1 MDRTLKY
8 VPGRKYDRVGTKEG
22 SRKPKCLHLREG
34 RVNGVPSS
42 FKKLDFFLREK
53 KMDMTDFVRE
63 TCEEDFEKEVKE
75 VVLEEM
81 DVDEE
86 DDCEIGPEQE
96 VGLSDDEEEFSD
108 GGEDDFD
115 SE

>member
-1 MDRTLKY
+1 
-8 VPGRKYDRVGTKEG
+8 
-22 SRKPKCLHLREG
+22 
-34 RVNGVPSS
+34 
-42 FKKLDFFLREK
+42 
-53 KMDMTDFVRE
+53 MDMTDFVRE
-63 TCEEDFEKEVKE
+63 TCEKDFEKEVKE

-86 DDCEIGPEQE
+86 DDREIGPEQE

>member
-1 MDRTLKY
+1 
-8 VPGRKYDRVGTKEG
+8 
-22 SRKPKCLHLREG
+22 
-34 RVNGVPSS
+34 
-42 FKKLDFFLREK
+42 
-53 KMDMTDFVRE
+53 MDMTDFVRE
-63 TCEEDFEKEVKE
+63 TCEKDFEKEVKE

-86 DDCEIGPEQE
+86 DDREMGPEQE

-108 GGEDDFD
+108 GGEDD

>member
-1 MDRTLKY
+1 
-8 VPGRKYDRVGTKEG
+8 
-22 SRKPKCLHLREG
+22 
-34 RVNGVPSS
+34 
-42 FKKLDFFLREK
+42 
-53 KMDMTDFVRE
+53 MDMTDFVRE
-63 TCEEDFEKEVKE
+63 TCEKDFEKEVKE

-86 DDCEIGPEQE
+86 DDREMGPEQE